1 MTEQVQSSVT
11 VVDTAKLVAGAA
23 ILGGGIAAFYLLGD
37 LPIWLRWIIVLAA
50 LVIGTLVGLQS
61 APGRTFWG
69 FVQSSRTELRKVV
82 WPDRQETM
90 QVTIV
95 VFVMIVVLSLF
106 FWGLDSLLGV
116 VTRWLATGGGS

>member
-1 MTEQVQSSVT
+1 MSEQVQQSVT
-11 VVDTAKLVAGAA
+11 VLDTAKLAAGAV
-23 ILGGGIAAFYLLGD
+23 ILGAGIAAFYLLPD
-37 LPIWLRWIIVLAA
+37 LPIWLRWIIVLASLA
-50 LVIGTLVGLQS
+50 LGTLVGLQS

-82 WPDRQETM
+82 WPDRNETV

-95 VFVMIVVLSLF
+95 VFVMIIVLSLF

-116 VTRWLATGGGS
+116 ITRWLATGGGG